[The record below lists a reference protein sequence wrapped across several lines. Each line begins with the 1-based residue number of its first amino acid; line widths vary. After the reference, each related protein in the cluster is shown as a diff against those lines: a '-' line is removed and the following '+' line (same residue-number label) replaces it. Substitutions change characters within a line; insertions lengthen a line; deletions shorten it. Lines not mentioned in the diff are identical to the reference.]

1 MDRDERRRKDQIIS
15 EQMEVIRTMA
25 EHNLRRMGTD
35 FWGTPAPAAP
45 TPSKSSA
52 PENDA
57 REMEKSQAVRPPKQE
72 EERPQAPAFS
82 VELRPAAAAPH
93 RFAPTPVSLKVKI
106 TS

>member
-57 REMEKSQAVRPPKQE
+57 REMENPRQSALPNRRKSRRHRKSWRICSRSWMVT
-72 EERPQAPAFS
+72 PAC
-82 VELRPAAAAPH
+82 R
-93 RFAPTPVSLKVKI
+93 R
-106 TS
+106 

>member
-57 REMEKSQAVRPPKQE
+57 RDDGKIPGSPPSQTGGRAGGTGKS
-72 EERPQAPAFS
+72 
-82 VELRPAAAAPH
+82 
-93 RFAPTPVSLKVKI
+93 
-106 TS
+106 